1 MNVLLITSDQQHWYT
16 LGLLN
21 PDIQTPNLDRL
32 ARSGMLCR
40 RAYCPNPT
48 CTPTRASIIT
58 GLMPSRHGAYSLG
71 TRLPENVPTL
81 GAMLSRTGYHTA
93 LIGKAHFQPLRST
106 GQYPSLEAP
115 PVLQDLDFWRNYTEP
130 FYGFQHIELARNHA
144 DEGWAGQHYAI
155 WMEENGFTS
164 WRDCFQPPGGHHAAQ
179 EWTWNLPVKFHY
191 NTWIA
196 ERTNA
201 AMDACRKESKPFF
214 IWASFPDPHP
224 PYLAPEPWDA
234 LYDPE
239 KMNVPRGQ
247 PGEHDRNPPHFGLT
261 QQEHPDYSAW
271 EEPDG
276 NAMHGFHSH
285 RIDDARKAKNMAVY
299 YGMVTFMDKY
309 IGQILDHLE
318 ETGLAEN
325 TLVMFTSDHGHL
337 FGQHDMTAKGAF
349 HYEDLI
355 RVPAMVSCPG
365 TVPAGVETDAL
376 LSLVDFTPTILTACG
391 QPVPESLDGLN
402 QWDVWRGVAS
412 SARDHVLVEN
422 RHQPHT
428 LHLATVVDD
437 RYKVTTYKGRAYG
450 ELFDLKND
458 PGEFNN
464 LWDDPDY
471 QAIKQERISKIPSQ
485 ALTWD
490 DPPMPRI
497 SGA

>member
-1 MNVLLITSDQQHWYT
+1 MNILLITSDQQHWFT
-16 LGLLN
+16 LGLQN
-21 PDIQTPNLDRL
+21 PDIHTPNLDRL

-71 TRLPENVPTL
+71 TRLPEDVPTI
-81 GAMLSRTGYHTA
+81 GAMLSQAGYHTA
-93 LIGKAHFQPLRST
+93 LIGKAHFQPLLST
-106 GQYPSLEAP
+106 EAYPSLEAP
-115 PVLQDLDFWRNYTEP
+115 PIMQDLDFWRSYNKP
-130 FYGFQHIELARNHA
+130 FYGFQQIELARNHT

-155 WMEENGFTS
+155 WMEEKGFTQ

-179 EWTWNLPVKFHY
+179 QWKWNLPEEFHY

-201 AMDACRKESKPFF
+201 TIDACREQDKPFF

-224 PYLAPEPWDA
+224 PYLVSEPWDT

-239 KMNVPRGQ
+239 KMKIPRGQ
-247 PGEHDRNPPHFGLT
+247 PGEHDRNPPAFGMT
-261 QQEHPDYSAW
+261 QQANPDYSAW
-271 EEPDG
+271 EEPGG
-276 NAMHGFHSH
+276 NAMHGFRTHLL
-285 RIDDARKAKNMAVY
+285 DDAHKAKNMAVY

-309 IGQILDHLE
+309 IGMILDHLD
-318 ETGLAEN
+318 ETGLTED
-325 TLVMFTSDHGHL
+325 TVVMFTSDHGHL
-337 FGQHDMTAKGAF
+337 FGQHNMTAKGPF

-355 RVPAMVSCPG
+355 RVPTMVSCPG
-365 TVPAGVETDAL
+365 TIPAGVESDAL
-376 LSLVDFTPTILTACG
+376 LSLVDFVPTALAACG
-391 QPVPESLDGLN
+391 QSVPDGLDGVN
-402 QWDVWRGVAS
+402 QWKVWQGLMP
-412 SARDHVLVEN
+412 SARDHALIEN

-471 QAIKQERISKIPSQ
+471 QVVKQERISKIPSQ

-497 SGA
+497 CCA